1 MNETLRLVRLLQMA
15 SPMLPVGAY
24 AYSQGME
31 WLIDEKMLTDVQQ
44 IGQWIHSVMELPLA
58 QYELPVL
65 LRMMRACHAGD
76 ADSLA
81 DWNGQFVASRDTTE
95 GRAETLQMG
104 YSLLRLAREMPDF
117 GADDLAI
124 LAGQTEVAF
133 PCAWAWM
140 TSAWQLDETDSM
152 LGYAWSWLENQVAV
166 VMKTLP
172 LGQVAGQTLLAQC
185 GKSLPEIVRNAMDLP
200 DDMLNSVSPLYSM
213 AGCWH
218 ETQYSRL
225 FRS

>member
-1 MNETLRLVRLLQMA
+1 MNESLRLVRLLQLA

-31 WLIDEKMLTDVQQ
+31 WLIDEKMLTDVEQV
-44 IGQWIHSVMELPLA
+44 GQWIRSVIELPLA

-65 LRMMRACHAGD
+65 LRMIRACHAGD
-76 ADSLA
+76 ADGLA
-81 DWNGQFVASRDTTE
+81 NWNDQFIASRDTAE

-104 YSLLRLAREMPDF
+104 YSLVRLARALPDF
-117 GADDLAI
+117 CAADLAV
-124 LAGQTEVAF
+124 LDGQNEIAF
-133 PCAWAWM
+133 PCAWACM
-140 TSAWQLDETDSM
+140 TSAWQVDEADSL
-152 LGYAWSWLENQVAV
+152 LGYVWSWLENQVAV

-185 GKSLPEIVRNAMDLP
+185 GQSLPDIVQRAMELP
-200 DDMLNSVSPLYSM
+200 DDMLSSVAPLYSM
-213 AGCWH
+213 SGCWH